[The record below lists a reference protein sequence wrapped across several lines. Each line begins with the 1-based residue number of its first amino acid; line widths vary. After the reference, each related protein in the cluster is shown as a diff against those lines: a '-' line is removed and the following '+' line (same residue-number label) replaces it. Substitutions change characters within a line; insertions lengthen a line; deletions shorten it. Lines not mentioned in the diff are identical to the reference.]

1 MTLSIEIIIF
11 FVQRRT
17 QRQNRGLVLLNVHVL
32 FIILFINLSHNTI
45 DFLVCISIYF
55 KMNI

>member
-1 MTLSIEIIIF
+1 MTLSIGIIIF

-17 QRQNRGLVLLNVHVL
+17 QRQNRGLVLLNVYVL

-45 DFLVCISIYF
+45 DFWYVYLYIL
-55 KMNI
+55 K